1 MRNQIQLL
9 IDGADTKVL
18 SVPGILN
25 TYRHAVEL
33 YFAAAL
39 LVRPTQDLHQS
50 GFSGAVLAEQHVN
63 FAPAQ
68 LKVNLIQSQNA
79 RKGLAD
85 LRHLQKRSSFHRH
98 RSSFECNRAIKF
110 LAGLELARPIL
121 GPAFDH
127 NLLLGV
133 ELNRVA
139 TLAVQHSEKAVLP
152 TAERKVGHRRRDSD
166 VYADIS
172 CSYFIT
178 KLARRRAAGGED

>member
-39 LVRPTQDLHQS
+39 LVSSTQDLHQS
-50 GFSGAVLAEQHVN
+50 GFAGAVFSEQNVN
-63 FAPAQ
+63 LAPAQ
-68 LKVNLIQSQNA
+68 LKVNLIQSQYA

-133 ELNRVA
+133 ELDSAA
-139 TLAVQHSEKAVLP
+139 TPTVPHCVQA
-152 TAERKVGHRRRDSD
+152 
-166 VYADIS
+166 
-172 CSYFIT
+172 
-178 KLARRRAAGGED
+178 